1 MDLCLMIEG
10 QEGVT
15 WPQWRALAA
24 ACEEHGIP
32 ALFRS
37 DHYLNLDGQ
46 HPERGSLDA
55 WGTIN
60 ALAALTTT
68 LRLGTLVS
76 PASFRHPSVL
86 AKLVV
91 TADHVSGGRIDLG
104 IGAGWH
110 DGEHAAYGFPFAST
124 SVRMD
129 VLEEQLE
136 VLIGT
141 WSSDDFS
148 FDGEHYVLSDLDA
161 QPSPVQQPHPP
172 VIMGG
177 SGGPRSAALAARFAD
192 EYNTPFPSLEEIRER
207 RARID
212 EAFERAGRAPI
223 PFSIM
228 IGTVLGAD
236 AADLE
241 DRARRVAER
250 HRNGS
255 RRPAPRP
262 ASGLDRRRRSSRR
275 PSSSRSLR
283 DAGLTRVMCQS
294 RVHDDLDAVALI
306 GQIAGARRL
315 TADPAPGRPNE
326 TRPRSGGKT
335 GRIRGARFEGGEGVR
350 RSWRRPFHMS
360 KTDMRS
366 HL

>member
-15 WPQWRALAA
+15 WPQWRALAQ
-24 ACEEHGIP
+24 ACEDHGIP

-60 ALAALTTT
+60 ALAAVTTT

-110 DGEHAAYGFPFAST
+110 DREHEAMGFPFYAPR
-124 SVRMD
+124 VRID
-129 VLEEQLE
+129 VLEEQIQ
-136 VLIGT
+136 VLFGH
-141 WSSDDFS
+141 WSSEQFS
-148 FDGEHYVLSDLDA
+148 FAGEYYTLSNLDA
-161 QPSPVQQPHPP
+161 QPKPIQRPHPP

-177 SGGPRSAALAARFAD
+177 SGGSRSTALAGRFAD
-192 EYNTPFPSLEEIRER
+192 EYNTPFPSLGEIRER
-207 RARID
+207 RDRIA
-212 EAFERAGRAPI
+212 EACERAGRPPI

-228 IGTVLGAD
+228 AGTVLGAD
-236 AADLE
+236 TADLQ
-241 DRARRVAER
+241 DRAGRVAEIVGADR
-250 HRNGS
+250 DELLRD
-255 RRPAPRP
+255 PPR
-262 ASGLDRRRRSSRR
+262 GWIVGTLDDAAEQYAQ
-275 PSSSRSLR
+275 LR
-283 DAGLTRVMCQS
+283 DAGLSRVMCQS
-294 RVHDDLDAVALI
+294 RVHDDLDQVALI
-306 GQIAGARRL
+306 GQIAAL
-315 TADPAPGRPNE
+315 LA
-326 TRPRSGGKT
+326 
-335 GRIRGARFEGGEGVR
+335 
-350 RSWRRPFHMS
+350 
-360 KTDMRS
+360 
-366 HL
+366 